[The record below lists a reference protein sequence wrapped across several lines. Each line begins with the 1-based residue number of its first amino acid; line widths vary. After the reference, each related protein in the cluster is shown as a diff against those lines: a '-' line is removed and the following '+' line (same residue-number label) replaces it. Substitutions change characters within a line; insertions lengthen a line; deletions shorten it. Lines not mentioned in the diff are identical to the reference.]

1 MKLVGVTNAFALSLL
16 VSGFL
21 LAAPISSYG
30 QEDRDQAKP
39 AQQDESKPAQEQ
51 THPAATKPAQDEPS
65 KRQDD
70 AKPAQ
75 QKENEDKASRDEDK
89 AKQDDN
95 KKQDDLKKQDD
106 NKRDNRQEPGMTS
119 GRQGTADHRGGQI
132 PEEKFRASFGR
143 QHTFVIHQ
151 PTAVSGQSRFQYG
164 GFWFTLSDAWPTDWA
179 YTDECYIDFIDG
191 EYFLFDLAHP
201 GVRLAVIVVS

>member
-1 MKLVGVTNAFALSLL
+1 MKLVGVANTFAFSLL

-51 THPAATKPAQDEPS
+51 THPEATKPAQDEPA
-65 KRQDD
+65 KRPDD

-75 QKENEDKASRDEDK
+75 QKNNEDKTSRDEDK
-89 AKQDDN
+89 AKQDD
-95 KKQDDLKKQDD
+95 KKQDD

-119 GRQGTADHRGGQI
+119 GRQGTADHRGSQI
-132 PEEKFRASFGR
+132 PEDKFRASFGR
-143 QHTFVIHQ
+143 QHPFVIHQ
-151 PTAVSGQSRFQYG
+151 PTAVSGQPRFQYG
-164 GFWFTLSDAWPTDWA
+164 
-179 YTDECYIDFIDG
+179 
-191 EYFLFDLAHP
+191 
-201 GVRLAVIVVS
+201 